1 MPIVINEFEVVAEAP
16 PAAQSADT
24 ATADAG
30 KETPALAAIDIEQ
43 IERFLAERA
52 IRVWAH

>member
-30 KETPALAAIDIEQ
+30 KETPAPAAIDIEQ

-52 IRVWAH
+52 MRVWAH